1 MAATKQ
7 PVAAWSRLWRT
18 PTKCLIMADQAQPET
33 SVGTADSEKAARAFI
48 SYASQD
54 KAVADAVCQA
64 LELAGVPCWIA
75 PRDVVLGG
83 SYAGEIVHAIDA
95 TKLLILI
102 LSKNSAESKHVL
114 REVERASSK
123 GHSVVGFKIDM
134 APISA
139 DLEYFLNTSQWLDAS
154 DTGVERALP
163 RLVDAVTHVIASP
176 GNAAVDQ
183 HASASPSQQISVS
196 KPASRRPRLLIL
208 ALGVLVALGLGFLAV
223 DKLWLAKH
231 GTAQQ
236 PTVAV
241 ALHVNLDKIPE
252 LRRETF
258 TA

>member
-1 MAATKQ
+1 MENANQ
-7 PVAAWSRLWRT
+7 EPVHGRPSAN
-18 PTKCLIMADQAQPET
+18 QET
-33 SVGTADSEKAARAFI
+33 SWYRTRRDSGKAARAFI
-48 SYASQD
+48 SYSSQD
-54 KAVADAVCQA
+54 KAVADSVCQA

-154 DTGVERALP
+154 AQGVERSLP
-163 RLVDAVTHVIASP
+163 RLVDAVQRVIAPPSQVGVVQGRLPILPNRHPLPDPRSASVAPGTCICRLSRVDRPTSP
-176 GNAAVDQ
+176 GTNCCRL
-183 HASASPSQQISVS
+183 SITLRN
-196 KPASRRPRLLIL
+196 SRRPHPRTLSATNPSPCCHSL
-208 ALGVLVALGLGFLAV
+208 
-223 DKLWLAKH
+223 
-231 GTAQQ
+231 T
-236 PTVAV
+236 
-241 ALHVNLDKIPE
+241 
-252 LRRETF
+252 
-258 TA
+258 